1 MSSGGFIFFK
11 NLLFLITAVILLIDS
26 AYAEEK
32 KGFRIEPSLN
42 IYYDDNITYERN
54 AHNKKSDIILEPDI
68 YAAYRTRHSVFNT
81 KIFGAIT
88 GELYTDHNTY
98 SYGIYSIGIT
108 QGLPYKI
115 STTLRY
121 TLTPDVCLEEDT
133 AGTSCTEST
142 DYHTASL
149 SLDKEFAKGL
159 SAGVS
164 GKYGIKNYETR
175 YDYKDTS
182 VYGSSADAAYRITK
196 FFKIGVGYRY
206 ERGIADGENDARYNN
221 DISYFQHI
229 VYIRP
234 TFNITPDLS
243 FSFRYLFRDKEYATN
258 LRQDRDHYDRKDIT
272 HKFQVKAGY
281 WILKD
286 LELTVSYERAQKDS
300 TIDYFDYHQNLFM
313 FGGRYLF
320 KF

>member
-1 MSSGGFIFFK
+1 MILK
-11 NLLFLITAVILLIDS
+11 NILFLITAVILLAAS

-54 AHNKKSDIILEPDI
+54 AHNKKEDVIFEPTL
-68 YAAYRTRHSVFNT
+68 YASYRTGYPVFYT
-81 KIFGAIT
+81 KFFGDIT
-88 GELYTDHNTY
+88 GELYTSYDTY
-98 SYGIYSIGIT
+98 SYGIYRIGIT
-108 QGLPYKI
+108 QGLLYKI
-115 STTLRY
+115 STTIRY
-121 TLTPDVCLEEDT
+121 SLMPDVCLEEDT
-133 AGTSCTEST
+133 AGTSCTESN

-164 GKYGIKNYETR
+164 GKYGIKNYETL

-182 VYGSSADAAYRITK
+182 VYGSSADGVYRITK
-196 FFKIGVGYRY
+196 FLKIGAGYRY

-221 DISYFQHI
+221 DISYLQHI
-229 VYIRP
+229 LYIRP

-243 FSFRYLFRDKEYATN
+243 FSFRYLFRDKGYTTN
-258 LRQDRDHYDRKDIT
+258 LRQDSDHYDRRDIT
-272 HKFQVKAGY
+272 HKFQIKAGY

-286 LELTVSYERAQKDS
+286 LELTVSYERSQKDS
-300 TIDYFDYHQNLFM
+300 NIDYYDYHQNLFM
-313 FGGRYLF
+313 IGGRYLF

>member
-1 MSSGGFIFFK
+1 MSREGFMFLK
-11 NLLFLITAVILLIDS
+11 KALFLIAALILLINS

-32 KGFRIEPSLN
+32 KDFRIEPSLN

-54 AHNKKSDIILEPDI
+54 SYNKKSDVILEPDI
-68 YAAYRTRHSVFNT
+68 YAAYKTRHPVFYT
-81 KIFGAIT
+81 KIFGSIT
-88 GELYTDHNTY
+88 GELYADHNTY

-108 QGLPYKI
+108 QGIPYKI

-159 SAGVS
+159 SAGVT
-164 GKYGIKNYETR
+164 GKYGIKNYETL
-175 YDYKDTS
+175 YDYKDTRI
-182 VYGSSADAAYRITK
+182 YGGSADGAYRITK
-196 FFKIGVGYRY
+196 FLKIGAGYRY
-206 ERGIADGENDARYNN
+206 ERGIADGENDVRYNN
-221 DISYFQHI
+221 DISYLQHI
-229 VYIRP
+229 LYIRP

-243 FSFRYLFRDKEYATN
+243 FSFRYLFRDKGYTTN
-258 LRQDRDHYDRKDIT
+258 LRQDRDHYDRRDIT
-272 HKFQVKAGY
+272 HKFQIKAGY

-286 LELTVSYERAQKDS
+286 LELTASYERSQKDS
-300 TIDYFDYHQNLFM
+300 NIDYYDYHQNLFM
-313 FGGRYLF
+313 IGGRYLF